1 MDSGGGGGNDDT
13 GGEGST
19 WMPWSGVDATPP
31 RRGGNGDTGSEG
43 STWTPWSGVD
53 ATPPRRGGNGDT
65 GGESSAWTPWT
76 GVDATPLRHGID
88 TTVDEIREAL
98 GLAPVSAAM
107 ARRRRAAEHLRRA
120 AEYVEL
126 RARGGCHRD
135 DARCRRVQSALAAQV
150 RGACARCG
158 SNFCVVP
165 VVESMVVS
173 GGGGRTVR
181 CGCCGERVDLEAATA
196 PPPAAT
202 RRQQGWQPW
211 DQGYNM

>member
-1 MDSGGGGGNDDT
+1 MDSRGAGGSGKGDT
-13 GGEGST
+13 GGEG
-19 WMPWSGVDATPP
+19 AA
-31 RRGGNGDTGSEG
+31 
-43 STWTPWSGVD
+43 WTPWS
-53 ATPPRRGGNGDT
+53 
-65 GGESSAWTPWT
+65 

-107 ARRRRAAEHLRRA
+107 ARRRRAVEHLRRA

-126 RARGGCHRD
+126 RARGGRHDD
-135 DARCRRVQSALAAQV
+135 DARCHRVQSALAAQV
-150 RGACARCG
+150 RGVCARCG

-165 VVESMVVS
+165 VVDM
-173 GGGGRTVR
+173 GAGRPVR
-181 CGCCGERVDLEAATA
+181 CGCCGARVDLEA
-196 PPPAAT
+196 PPAAT

>member
-1 MDSGGGGGNDDT
+1 MDSGGGGGNGDT

-19 WMPWSGVDATPP
+19 WTPWSGVDAAGEGSTWTPLSGVDATPP
-31 RRGGNGDTGSEG
+31 RRGGNEDAGGEG
-43 STWTPWSGVD
+43 SSW
-53 ATPPRRGGNGDT
+53 A
-65 GGESSAWTPWT
+65 PWT

-88 TTVDEIREAL
+88 ATVDEIREAL

-126 RARGGCHRD
+126 RARGGCHHD

-165 VVESMVVS
+165 VVESTNVS
-173 GGGGRTVR
+173 GEQCVR
-181 CGCCGERVDLEAATA
+181 CGCCGERVDLAAAAA
-196 PPPAAT
+196 PVMAPPAAT

-211 DQGYNM
+211 HQGYNM